1 MMRLFL
7 TEFQKMRRRHIGLIY
22 AAAFCITLTWLLWA
36 MNRMEGQLAHQ
47 CYYYLLGGIPL
58 MNAIFLPTV
67 LACAES
73 RLCDMELKGNALKL
87 LCTMQPRHSL
97 FHVKLIIS
105 LFYLLLFTLAE
116 VALMPVLCRL
126 FHATQQMPADLMAV
140 FFLSTFT
147 VGGVLI
153 LLQETLSL
161 LSDNQLFPLF
171 FGIGGTFVGI
181 FSWFF
186 PDFPLRYL
194 LHYIEDLEQVF
205 RNVWRTLRS
214 GGTFLFNI
222 EHPVFTSG
230 VHQDWIYRED
240 GTPKY
245 WPVDDYY
252 RPGQRG
258 TRFLGC
264 EVIKQHH
271 TLTQILMGLINCGF
285 TLEVVEEVQP
295 SAEMLEI
302 PGMKDEMRR
311 PMMLLVRTKKERP
324 G

>member
-1 MMRLFL
+1 MMRLFF
-7 TEFQKMRRRHIGLIY
+7 TELQKIRRRHIGLIY
-22 AAAFCITLTWLLWA
+22 AAAFCITLIWLLWA

-73 RLCDMELKGNALKL
+73 RLCDMELKGNTLKL
-87 LCTMQPRHSL
+87 LCTMQPRHSI
-97 FHVKLIIS
+97 FHVKLVIS
-105 LFYLLLFTLAE
+105 LFYLLLFILSE

-126 FHATQQMPADLMAV
+126 FHSVQQIPADLMAV

-194 LHYIEDLEQVF
+194 LPWGYYCVFLTVDLDYDQAARTTTYYPAEFPWAFFAGFLVF
-205 RNVWRTLRS
+205 
-214 GGTFLFNI
+214 
-222 EHPVFTSG
+222 G
-230 VHQDWIYRED
+230 VLVYLTGKH
-240 GTPKY
+240 K
-245 WPVDDYY
+245 
-252 RPGQRG
+252 
-258 TRFLGC
+258 FMNK
-264 EVIKQHH
+264 EV
-271 TLTQILMGLINCGF
+271 
-285 TLEVVEEVQP
+285 
-295 SAEMLEI
+295 
-302 PGMKDEMRR
+302 
-311 PMMLLVRTKKERP
+311 
-324 G
+324 